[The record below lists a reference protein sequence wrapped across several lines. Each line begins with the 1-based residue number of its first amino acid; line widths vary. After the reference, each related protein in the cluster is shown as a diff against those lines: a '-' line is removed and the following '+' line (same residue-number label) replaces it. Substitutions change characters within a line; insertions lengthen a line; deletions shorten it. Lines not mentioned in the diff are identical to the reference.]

1 MLGGFL
7 LGSQLIIHP
16 WMTLTTFKGTLHM
29 EKSTAHGDAEKY
41 PNAPLVNNDNGT
53 FQFAKGVQQK
63 KGGDSSSLIFAKKEL
78 MVKELDD
85 GECTEKQLSN
95 TLEVR
100 PPKDLADLKTE
111 AFSGCIAFWKFK
123 KLIEDGWLTKE
134 DLAKMVNVREVM
146 ITNRGNVVQFLGG
159 YKVRGL
165 VNIKGLDLGDVRSAE
180 AFDTW
185 AASKFGKLS
194 FLVKQNV
201 SQRGTEYTC
210 HQCGVT
216 FGGRSLILHHLCVAH
231 ALWLEQV
238 GYEGNSLS
246 PNRCKHK
253 FSRAVEVLCDPKL
266 QIERV
271 FLKDDVFCPTD
282 SQPFKVSLPKCEQ
295 VAKPLKRKKPQRAS
309 QEMIPFKKRCQ
320 QVEKSPFYGMN
331 HKTHAE
337 GRSES
342 ACYRCGRLILALV
355 FGFWTAS
362 LIILGMLGKFSKGS
376 CQ

>member
-1 MLGGFL
+1 MNNVQVFPSAFTCFL
-7 LGSQLIIHP
+7 LAEFKLGCFLLVKQPLIHP
-16 WMTLTTFKGTLHM
+16 CMTLPTPKKDLHM
-29 EKSTAHGDAEKY
+29 ERSSAHGEARKC
-41 PNAPLVNNDNGT
+41 PKPPLVNSDEPEEPT
-53 FQFAKGVQQK
+53 VDSFLFAKGD
-63 KGGDSSSLIFAKKEL
+63 DSCEEKMEDKVA
-78 MVKELDD
+78 DD
-85 GECTEKQLSN
+85 ENTEKQLN
-95 TLEVR
+95 NNLELR
-100 PPKDLADLKTE
+100 PPKDLENLKTE
-111 AFSGCIAFWKFK
+111 AFSGRIAFWKFK
-123 KLIEDGWLTKE
+123 KLIEDGWLTRE

-331 HKTHAE
+331 QKTHA
-337 GRSES
+337 GGKSES
-342 ACYRCGRLILALV
+342 ACYRCGRLILAL
-355 FGFWTAS
+355 TKAP
-362 LIILGMLGKFSKGS
+362 
-376 CQ
+376 